1 MIVTA
6 KVPIQ
11 KDGMYHFAANEQ
23 GQSVRLSEDYF
34 IEAREDNAP
43 NVRHHAS
50 RRGCEGQPDR
60 RSEH

>member
-1 MIVTA
+1 MLTA

-11 KDGMYHFAANEQ
+11 KDGMYHFAATEQ

-43 NVRHHAS
+43 DRENRSS
-50 RRGCEGQPDR
+50 RRGRQGQP
-60 RSEH
+60 H